1 MKVTKSYI
9 KQLVKEELNK
19 VLDENLDAGFA
30 NQRGENHMM
39 QIGKERASLSSKHID
54 KPYVIKKGQQP
65 YWGMIQKAASG
76 DKFSIE
82 ALRKDA
88 GITDDLPLEFV
99 QV

>member
-39 QIGKERASLSSKHID
+39 QQRKSIA
-54 KPYVIKKGQQP
+54 
-65 YWGMIQKAASG
+65 
-76 DKFSIE
+76 FIE
-82 ALRKDA
+82 AH
-88 GITDDLPLEFV
+88 
-99 QV
+99 

>member
-1 MKVTKSYI
+1 MKVTKYYI
-9 KQLVKEELNK
+9 KQLIKEELTM
-19 VLDENLDAGFA
+19 VLNEGIDSDFA
-30 NQRGENHMM
+30 NQRGENHLMR
-39 QIGKERASLSSKHID
+39 IGKESATLSSKHVD
-54 KPYVIKKGQQP
+54 KPYTIKKVQQP

-76 DKFSIE
+76 DQFSIE